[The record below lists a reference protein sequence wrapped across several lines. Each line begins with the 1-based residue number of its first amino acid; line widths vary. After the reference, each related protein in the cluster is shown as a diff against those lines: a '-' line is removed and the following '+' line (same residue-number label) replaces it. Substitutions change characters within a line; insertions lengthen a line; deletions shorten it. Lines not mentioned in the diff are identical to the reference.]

1 MQASSA
7 GFMSYVNLVLMV
19 VVMMTM
25 VAIIAVSVVPVVRPV
40 IGVAIIWL
48 VVAVWIIAVPI
59 TISVSRI
66 PNSDSDPSN
75 ADCYLSV
82 RTLDGHKK

>member
-1 MQASSA
+1 
-7 GFMSYVNLVLMV
+7 MSYANLVPIV

-25 VAIIAVSVVPVVRPV
+25 AAIIAVSAVPIVRPE
-40 IGVAIIWL
+40 IGVAIIRL

-66 PNSDSDPSN
+66 PNSDSYSSN